1 MNPHDVRSHLW
12 FFVGS
17 NPLILTIYVP
27 TSWDIQV
34 VGSHFLSGFIHQ
46 QRCLL
51 ELSLRQLCFGL
62 RNEQLRYDGAPRATK
77 QPAEAT
83 RAESAHATLG
93 QDLAF
98 ISQSRIPN
106 PKSVGF

>member
-1 MNPHDVRSHLW
+1 MV
-12 FFVGS
+12 FVGC

-34 VGSHFLSGFIHQ
+34 VDPPPFLSGFIHQ
-46 QRCLL
+46 QHCLL
-51 ELSLRQLCFGL
+51 ELSLRQLCFRV
-62 RNEQLRYDGAPRATK
+62 RNEQLRHDAAPRATK
-77 QPAEAT
+77 QPAEAA

-98 ISQSRIPN
+98 ISQS
-106 PKSVGF
+106 PKSRTLNLLDFDFYTDDV